1 MLLDKERLAK
11 EADRINAQNMK
22 LLNSLVEYFGE
33 SVPVFMDAVSEDE
46 LPNDQMTY
54 VFIESGN
61 YNVTDSKN
69 KDMTDTVTVT
79 YFSEGREN
87 PTLDRLAIVYLLKD
101 ARLKFQGSSQDTMF
115 FDESDRLVG
124 VFVATATRQVLKGCL

>member
-11 EADRINAQNMK
+11 EADRINTQNMK

-79 YFSEGREN
+79 YFGEGREN
-87 PTLDRLAIVYLLKD
+87 PQWI
-101 ARLKFQGSSQDTMF
+101 G
-115 FDESDRLVG
+115 
-124 VFVATATRQVLKGCL
+124 